1 MVQNE
6 ADRAGEARPS
16 TDTDGEPQGG
26 VSGQTPGAGDRAG
39 TGFDPELRA
48 RAERMLR
55 SEQGQRAA
63 EYTFDDILA
72 LTHELQVHQIELE
85 LQNDEL
91 RRTQLDL
98 QLTAERYADLYD
110 FAPVGYLSVN
120 AAGRIA
126 QANLT
131 VAAMLGAGRRDL
143 LDAPLSRYIFADDSA
158 RFNYLRHRMA
168 QPHETETLE
177 LRLRPADGEP
187 YWARLEIITRRDPV
201 DNALLWQIAV
211 SRIEEQKRAEQLMRG
226 LNDVLEERVIRRTNQ
241 LSIANRELLEE
252 IGRRKEAEAA
262 LREREETLEMR
273 VRERTAE
280 LASLLTV
287 SQEISSTLEMDEI
300 FDIILEQLH
309 RTIHYTSC
317 GVFLQEGE
325 LLTLVAYRGPIAT
338 ADVLQS
344 QTTLD
349 QSPLL
354 QEALERRRPVIV
366 DDMEGGGELPG
377 EWQRRADAF
386 QRTLLNDSRSW
397 MGIPLMAKGRPLG
410 ILRLDHRKPGH
421 FTTHHADMASTLANQ
436 TAVAIEN
443 ARLYAQAQ
451 NVAAVEERQRLAR
464 ELHDSVAQTFYSIS
478 LSTHAAASQLAR
490 DPDRARRHLD
500 HVVELANAGLTEMK
514 ALIFDLQAENIR
526 REGLVGAL
534 RRQLNAITA
543 RNDIRVFEDLGQE
556 PEVPL
561 QVKEAAYGVVREAL
575 QNVVRHAG
583 ASELTLRLS
592 QSEGRLRVEV
602 QDDGVGFEPARLGR
616 DTMGMRSML
625 ERAAAVGGSVEVL
638 SRPSGGTVVR
648 GEFPAQGATEPE
660 R

>member
-1 MVQNE
+1 MQNE

-241 LSIANRELLEE
+241 LSKSAG
-252 IGRRKEAEAA
+252 GRRPR
-262 LREREETLEMR
+262 LRCAS
-273 VRERTAE
+273 VRKRWRC
-280 LASLLTV
+280 ASE
-287 SQEISSTLEMDEI
+287 S
-300 FDIILEQLH
+300 
-309 RTIHYTSC
+309 
-317 GVFLQEGE
+317 
-325 LLTLVAYRGPIAT
+325 
-338 ADVLQS
+338 
-344 QTTLD
+344 
-349 QSPLL
+349 
-354 QEALERRRPVIV
+354 
-366 DDMEGGGELPG
+366 
-377 EWQRRADAF
+377 
-386 QRTLLNDSRSW
+386 
-397 MGIPLMAKGRPLG
+397 
-410 ILRLDHRKPGH
+410 
-421 FTTHHADMASTLANQ
+421 
-436 TAVAIEN
+436 
-443 ARLYAQAQ
+443 
-451 NVAAVEERQRLAR
+451 
-464 ELHDSVAQTFYSIS
+464 
-478 LSTHAAASQLAR
+478 
-490 DPDRARRHLD
+490 ARRSL
-500 HVVELANAGLTEMK
+500 
-514 ALIFDLQAENIR
+514 
-526 REGLVGAL
+526 
-534 RRQLNAITA
+534 
-543 RNDIRVFEDLGQE
+543 
-556 PEVPL
+556 
-561 QVKEAAYGVVREAL
+561 
-575 QNVVRHAG
+575 
-583 ASELTLRLS
+583 
-592 QSEGRLRVEV
+592 
-602 QDDGVGFEPARLGR
+602 PAC
-616 DTMGMRSML
+616 
-625 ERAAAVGGSVEVL
+625 
-638 SRPSGGTVVR
+638 
-648 GEFPAQGATEPE
+648 
-660 R
+660 